1 MPLKLGVDVGF
12 PETTSSSLSPTHTL
26 LLNSLVS
33 FFSRWANPSSF
44 LLALFVCLD
53 LLFSQRISWVQM
65 KRLKHTHTH
74 THIASYKLEPHI
86 SAVAK
91 HKSKREETHPPT
103 HPSKSFPL
111 TTLILCTAL
120 SLCSTQQQTPQHQ
133 LVHFF
138 TFYWFLSPPLLHYD
152 NLKVF
157 LIFKLFVHLGAK
169 SNHALISR
177 TPFILLFL
185 LTFFPLFSL
194 MSRCSIVSDSYSVI
208 HNIN

>member
-1 MPLKLGVDVGF
+1 MLDSPKQPLPL
-12 PETTSSSLSPTHTL
+12 SLTL

-33 FFSRWANPSSF
+33 FFSRWSNPSSF
-44 LLALFVCLD
+44 LLALLVCLD
-53 LLFSQRISWVQM
+53 LLFSQSISWVQM
-65 KRLKHTHTH
+65 KRLKNTHKHTNTP
-74 THIASYKLEPHI
+74 IASYNLEPHI

-91 HKSKREETHPPT
+91 HKSKREETHPST
-103 HPSKSFPL
+103 HPPKSFPL

-120 SLCSTQQQTPQHQ
+120 SLCGTQQQTPQHQ

-177 TPFILLFL
+177 TPFILLL
-185 LTFFPLFSL
+185 LLRTFSPYFHS
-194 MSRCSIVSDSYSVI
+194 
-208 HNIN
+208 